1 MFRSSASKDG
11 AEVTY
16 TTSTPDICSFKKGE
30 EMLNKELDIVEF
42 ARTQRKLKM
51 LTNSLMDESER
62 FLAPYQKLNAICL
75 LSDSDKNENDDP
87 DYAKI
92 PKLLSNKNLKQL
104 HSLTIERFM
113 VNFKRYF
120 NWFT

>member
-1 MFRSSASKDG
+1 MLFRLSASKDD

-42 ARTQRKLKM
+42 VRTRRKLKM

-62 FLAPYQKLNAICL
+62 FLAPYQKLNAISL
-75 LSDSDKNENDDP
+75 LSDSDKNETDDP
-87 DYAKI
+87 DYTKI

-113 VNFKRYF
+113 VNFK
-120 NWFT
+120 